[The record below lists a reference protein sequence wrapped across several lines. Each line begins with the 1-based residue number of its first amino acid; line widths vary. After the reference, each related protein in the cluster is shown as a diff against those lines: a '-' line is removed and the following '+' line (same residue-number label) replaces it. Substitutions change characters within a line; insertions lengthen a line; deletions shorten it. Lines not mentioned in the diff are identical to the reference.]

1 MELDRFWNYP
11 TSPTEYLPVTSYS
24 ATMTEDHEPDTVPDE
39 VLLTRVA
46 SGDTAALTA
55 LFRRRQQNVYRF
67 ALHLTGS
74 AALADDVTQDVFLA
88 VIKDAGRFEA
98 GRATVA
104 AWLCGIA
111 RNHVRRRLEAERT
124 ITAIDDDKLE
134 ASLPVVHPDPLA
146 DLTQAERLESL
157 NRAVL
162 SLPLRYREV
171 VVLCDL
177 QEMAYVEAAAAL
189 DCAVGTIRSRLHRGR
204 ALLTAKMQAEQRRT
218 NGTTGGE
225 EMRAERNGRRAP
237 RSEASQPG
245 CRGPRRSKRCMA

>member
-1 MELDRFWNYP
+1 MNKDR
-11 TSPTEYLPVTSYS
+11 
-24 ATMTEDHEPDTVPDE
+24 EPDSVPDE
-39 VLLTRVA
+39 LLLARIA
-46 SGDTAALTA
+46 AGDAEALSV

-74 AALADDVTQDVFLA
+74 AALADDVTQDVFIA

-111 RNHVRRRLEAERT
+111 RNHVRRRLEADRT
-124 ITAIDDDKLE
+124 ATGLDDENLE
-134 ASLPVVHPDPLA
+134 AALPVVHSDPLA

-189 DCAVGTIRSRLHRGR
+189 GCAVGTVRSRLHRGR
-204 ALLTAKMQAEQRRT
+204 ALLTLKMQAEQRRT
-218 NGTTGGE
+218 NDMTGSG
-225 EMRAERNGRRAP
+225 EMRAERSGRQAP
-237 RSEASQPG
+237 RSETSQAA
-245 CRGPRRSKRCMA
+245 CRGPRQLKRRIA